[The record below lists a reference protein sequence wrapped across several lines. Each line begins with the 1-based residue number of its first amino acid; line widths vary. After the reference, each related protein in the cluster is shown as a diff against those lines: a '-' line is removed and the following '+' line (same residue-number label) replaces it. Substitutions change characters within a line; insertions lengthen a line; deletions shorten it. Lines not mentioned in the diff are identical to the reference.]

1 MSHRS
6 ETGSN
11 GPKDQWN
18 RNEGGRFGPG
28 NKGGPGAGSLAR
40 KATALRAAL
49 LDAVS
54 PEDIKAIAEKLV
66 EDAKEGSV
74 AAARELLDRCLGK
87 AEATDLALRIAE
99 LEEMLA
105 EIESRGRAVR

>member
-1 MSHRS
+1 M
-6 ETGSN
+6 
-11 GPKDQWN
+11 
-18 RNEGGRFGPG
+18 
-28 NKGGPGAGSLAR
+28 AR

-66 EDAKEGSV
+66 EDAKAGSV